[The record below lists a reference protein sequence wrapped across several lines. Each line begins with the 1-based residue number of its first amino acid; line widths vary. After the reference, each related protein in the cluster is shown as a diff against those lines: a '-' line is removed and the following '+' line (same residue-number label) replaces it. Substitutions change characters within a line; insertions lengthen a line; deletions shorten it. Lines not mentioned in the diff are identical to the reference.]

1 MGNLECCAADK
12 PESSA
17 NEVGAQPPN
26 APEGAFVHPSLSEN
40 PPPADTVPTGP
51 PEVVNE
57 QRPLPSGTG
66 STFDVKLER
75 TSPDDKFGFVNAS
88 RRDHKPVLV
97 VTKITP
103 DGLLAKWNR
112 EHPDQQ
118 VATLA
123 EIHAVNGVR
132 DDVAEMREQL
142 RTSLVAVLTVQIGVN
157 TYAVAT

>member
-1 MGNLECCAADK
+1 MGNIECCAADK
-12 PESSA
+12 QDSSA
-17 NEVGAQPPN
+17 TEVGASPPN

-40 PPPADTVPTGP
+40 PPPGETISSGVAD
-51 PEVVNE
+51 VVNE
-57 QRPLPSGTG
+57 QRPAPAGPG

-75 TSPDDKFGFVNAS
+75 TTPDDKFGFVNAS

-118 VATLA
+118 VVTLA

-142 RTSLVAVLTVQIGVN
+142 KSSLVAVLTVQIGVN